1 MATSML
7 LGIFDWVRDFFTELI
22 NLIPKIIYLLYA
34 SLACVIDVLQ
44 LFFRKLAG
52 LDVYYVDGKAVSGDL
67 VTNFIAGILG
77 ININAT
83 DGVTFEYSALTT
95 VFWSFIV
102 FGIII
107 AFMSTIVAIVKSH
120 YSYDDKSAKGPMQ
133 YVYTAGKAIINMV
146 AVPIIV
152 VLGLYV
158 SQGILTALDTMTS
171 TSSGSVVSMFGEGE
185 KDERG
190 NLISEG
196 VGIDFLSK
204 PTETSQSATG
214 LNKSKTYI
222 YYDIFGFGGGIV
234 YGNSSSAEV
243 PSSKTLALIGSKNQT
258 FSGSLFKVGAYNGN
272 RARLGQYQISS
283 NFLGSKSNDC
293 KLFGNAKTDT
303 ELASMIDNA
312 FACNLHLKQSYN
324 MTNWNRFSSD
334 KFFTN
339 YLCQNT
345 SAFSKFNVGLV
356 WYYYDLWQFNFIV
369 GFAGCIVCATLFVNI
384 IMGLIARLFM
394 CIGLFLVAP
403 PLFGLAPL
411 DGGKAG
417 KSWRENF
424 MKQVLMAYGAVVGM
438 NIFFLILPYMN
449 EIDFFNI
456 AIADYLAQTL
466 IIIVGLITVKAF
478 IATLS
483 GLIGAADANE
493 TGGKITE
500 EVGTVAGKATKMTVG
515 AAKMAAKL
523 PVNAVRGGL
532 AVKNKAQETFHAGKA
547 WVNQHKLNNISKYQ
561 RQRDALSALDGK
573 KASDVKKSDF
583 IADYMSKGGSKREAA
598 QLWKTVSAEKKSKG
612 SSSFTRADLEKS
624 FKARSGAYKKAAGK
638 YSGRSGGLALARDK
652 QTLTKARDRAKIL
665 KDYRQERFKAHQGG
679 LLELRDTV
687 LSPFSNV
694 DSVMGDSKFY
704 SAFKDKS
711 GIAPKPD
718 WTKQTAQ
725 NVEALT
731 KEVQGGRGD
740 VRGGFETLNTG
751 MGRGFKNTNRRQ
763 DRMRRDMNAGFADT
777 GAKLNAANAT
787 LSGIEADTEATKKAT
802 QRIARETD
810 GLKARQKKVIAQNR
824 EAHADLKKAQDK
836 LDVIVKDPQNKR
848 NQKI

>member
-7 LGIFDWVRDFFTELI
+7 LGIFDWIGEFFKELF
-22 NLIPKIIYLLYA
+22 NLIPKVIYLLYA

-77 ININAT
+77 INVNAT

-95 VFWSFIV
+95 VFWSFVV

-120 YSYDDKSAKGPMQ
+120 YTYDDKSAKGPMQ

-171 TSSGSVVSMFGEGE
+171 TSSGSVVSMYGSDKLG
-185 KDERG
+185 
-190 NLISEG
+190 LIQS
-196 VGIDFLSK
+196 VDTVK
-204 PTETSQSATG
+204 SATG
-214 LNKSKTYI
+214 LSKNKTYI
-222 YYDIFGFGGGIV
+222 YYDIFGFGGAIS
-234 YGNSSSAEV
+234 YGSNPNMLTA
-243 PSSKTLALIGSKNQT
+243 KAKDLALIGAQNQT
-258 FSGSLFKVGAYNGN
+258 FSGSLFKVSAYNAN
-272 RARLGQYQISS
+272 RARIGQYKISS
-283 NFLGSKSNDC
+283 NILGTASNEYT
-293 KLFGNAKTDT
+293 LFGNAETDD
-303 ELASMIDNA
+303 ELANMIDTA
-312 FACNLHLKQSYN
+312 FACNLHMDGWHWAN
-324 MTNWNRFSSD
+324 NWGAISSD
-334 KFFTN
+334 KYFTN
-339 YLCQNT
+339 FLIKGG

-424 MKQVLMAYGAVVGM
+424 MKQALMAYGAVVGM

-456 AIADYLAQTL
+456 AIADYFAQTL
-466 IIIVGLITVKAF
+466 VIIVGLITVKAF

-493 TGGKITE
+493 TGGKIAE
-500 EVGTVAGKATKMTVG
+500 EVGTVAGKATKMTMG
-515 AAKMAAKL
+515 AAKFGAKL
-523 PVNAVRGGL
+523 PVNMVRGGL
-532 AVKNKAQETFHAGKA
+532 AVKNKIQESHHARKEKK
-547 WVNQHKLNNISKYQ
+547 NQKGLDDISKYQ
-561 RQRDALSALDGK
+561 RQRDALDALDGK
-573 KASDVKKSDF
+573 KATDVNKDDF
-583 IADYMSKGGSKREAA
+583 IADYMSKGGSKKEAQ
-598 QLWKTVSAEKKSKG
+598 QLWKTVSAEKKKAGAGNLSKATLKTAFG
-612 SSSFTRADLEKS
+612 TANKAFGDSAAKYTGRA
-624 FKARSGAYKKAAGK
+624 
-638 YSGRSGGLALARDK
+638 GGLALARDK

-694 DSVMGDSKFY
+694 DSVMGDNKFY
-704 SAFKDKS
+704 STFKDKS

-763 DRMRRDMNAGFADT
+763 DRTRRDMNAGFADT

-824 EAHADLKKAQDK
+824 EAHADLKKVQDK
-836 LDVIVKDPQNKR
+836 IDVIIRDPQNTRKP
-848 NQKI
+848 K

>member
-532 AVKNKAQETFHAGKA
+532 AVKNKIQETHHARKEKK
-547 WVNQHKLNNISKYQ
+547 NQKGLDDISKYQ
-561 RQRDALSALDGK
+561 RQRDALDALDGK
-573 KASDVKKSDF
+573 KATDVNKDDF
-583 IADYMSKGGSKREAA
+583 IADYMSKGGSKKEAQ
-598 QLWKTVSAEKKSKG
+598 QLWKTVSAEKKKAGTGNMSKSTLKTAFG
-612 SSSFTRADLEKS
+612 TENKAFGASAAKYAGRA
-624 FKARSGAYKKAAGK
+624 
-638 YSGRSGGLALARDK
+638 GGLALARDK

-679 LLELRDTV
+679 LLELRDTA

-694 DSVMGDSKFY
+694 DSVMGDNKFY
-704 SAFKDKS
+704 STFKDKS

>member
-7 LGIFDWVRDFFTELI
+7 LGIFDWIGDFFTELI

-77 ININAT
+77 INVNAT
-83 DGVTFEYSALTT
+83 DGVKFEYSALTT

-185 KDERG
+185 KDKNG
-190 NLISEG
+190 NLLSEG

-234 YGNSSSAEV
+234 YGHSSSAEV
-243 PSSKTLALIGSKNQT
+243 PSSKTLALIGSRNQT
-258 FSGSLFKVGAYNGN
+258 FSGSLFKVGAYNAN
-272 RARLGQYQISS
+272 RARLGQYKVSS
-283 NFLGSKSNDC
+283 NTSLDPSLDVRLYFLGAKSNDC

-303 ELASMIDNA
+303 ELASMIDTA

-324 MTNWNRFSSD
+324 MTNWKRFSSD
-334 KFFTN
+334 KYFTN

-345 SAFSKFNVGLV
+345 SAFSKFNIGLV
-356 WYYYDLWQFNFIV
+356 WYFYDLWQFNFIV
-369 GFAGCIVCATLFVNI
+369 GFAGCIVCVTLFINI

-424 MKQVLMAYGAVVGM
+424 MKQALMAYGAVVGM

-456 AIADYLAQTL
+456 AIADYFAQTL
-466 IIIVGLITVKAF
+466 VIIVGLITVKAF

-493 TGGKITE
+493 AGGKIAE

-731 KEVQGGRGD
+731 KEVQGGRTD
-740 VRGGFETLNTG
+740 TREGFGTVNAN
-751 MGRGFKNTNRRQ
+751 MNKGFKNTNKRL
-763 DRMRRDMNAGFADT
+763 
-777 GAKLNAANAT
+777 KAANMA
-787 LSGIEADTEATKKAT
+787 LSAIEDNTNATKRAT

-824 EAHADLKKAQDK
+824 EAHADLKKVQDK
-836 LDVIVKDPQNKR
+836 IDVIIRDPQNTRKP
-848 NQKI
+848 K

>member
-424 MKQVLMAYGAVVGM
+424 MKQALMAYGAVVGM

-456 AIADYLAQTL
+456 AIADYFAQTL
-466 IIIVGLITVKAF
+466 VIIVGLITVKAF

-493 TGGKITE
+493 AGGKIAE

-731 KEVQGGRGD
+731 KEVQGGRTD
-740 VRGGFETLNTG
+740 TREGFGTVNAN
-751 MGRGFKNTNRRQ
+751 MNKGFKNTNKRL
-763 DRMRRDMNAGFADT
+763 
-777 GAKLNAANAT
+777 KAANTA
-787 LSGIEADTEATKKAT
+787 LSAIEDNTNATKRAT

-824 EAHADLKKAQDK
+824 EAHADLKKVQDK
-836 LDVIVKDPQNKR
+836 IDVIIRDPQNTRKP
-848 NQKI
+848 K

>member
-7 LGIFDWVRDFFTELI
+7 LGIFDWIGDFFTELI

-77 ININAT
+77 INVNAT
-83 DGVTFEYSALTT
+83 DGVKFEYSALTT

-185 KDERG
+185 KDKNG
-190 NLISEG
+190 NLLSEG

-234 YGNSSSAEV
+234 YGHSSSAEV
-243 PSSKTLALIGSKNQT
+243 PSSKTLALIGSRNQT
-258 FSGSLFKVGAYNGN
+258 FSGSLFKVGAYNAN
-272 RARLGQYQISS
+272 RARLGQYKVSS
-283 NFLGSKSNDC
+283 NTSLDPSLDVRLYFLGAKSNDC

-303 ELASMIDNA
+303 ELASMIDTA

-324 MTNWNRFSSD
+324 MTNWKRFSSD
-334 KFFTN
+334 KYFTN

-345 SAFSKFNVGLV
+345 SAFSKFNIGLV
-356 WYYYDLWQFNFIV
+356 WYFYDLWQFNFIV
-369 GFAGCIVCATLFVNI
+369 GFAGCIVCVTLFINI

-424 MKQVLMAYGAVVGM
+424 MKQALMAYGAVVGM

-456 AIADYLAQTL
+456 AIADYFAQTL
-466 IIIVGLITVKAF
+466 VIIVGLITVKAF

-493 TGGKITE
+493 AGGKIAE

-731 KEVQGGRGD
+731 KEVQGGRTD
-740 VRGGFETLNTG
+740 TREGFGTVNAN
-751 MGRGFKNTNRRQ
+751 MNKGFKNTNKRL
-763 DRMRRDMNAGFADT
+763 
-777 GAKLNAANAT
+777 KAANTA
-787 LSGIEADTEATKKAT
+787 LSAIEDNTNATKRAT

-824 EAHADLKKAQDK
+824 EAHADLKKVQDK
-836 LDVIVKDPQNKR
+836 IDVIIRDPQNTRKP
-848 NQKI
+848 K

>member
-532 AVKNKAQETFHAGKA
+532 AVKNKIQETHHARKEKK
-547 WVNQHKLNNISKYQ
+547 NQKGLDDISKYQ
-561 RQRDALSALDGK
+561 RQRDALDALDGK
-573 KASDVKKSDF
+573 KATDVNKDDF
-583 IADYMSKGGSKREAA
+583 IADYMSKGGSKKEAQ
-598 QLWKTVSAEKKSKG
+598 QLWKTVSAEKKKAGTGNMSKSTLKTAFG
-612 SSSFTRADLEKS
+612 TENKAFGASAAKYAGRA
-624 FKARSGAYKKAAGK
+624 
-638 YSGRSGGLALARDK
+638 GGLALARDK

-679 LLELRDTV
+679 LLELRDTA

-694 DSVMGDSKFY
+694 DSVMGDNKFY
-704 SAFKDKS
+704 STFKDKS

-777 GAKLNAANAT
+777 GAKLNAANTT
-787 LSGIEADTEATKKAT
+787 LSAIEADTEATKKAT

-836 LDVIVKDPQNKR
+836 LDVIVKDPQNTRKP
-848 NQKI
+848 KI

>member
-1 MATSML
+1 ML

-777 GAKLNAANAT
+777 GAKLDAANIT

>member
-1 MATSML
+1 ML

-532 AVKNKAQETFHAGKA
+532 AVKNKIQETHHARKEKK
-547 WVNQHKLNNISKYQ
+547 NQKGLDDISKYQ
-561 RQRDALSALDGK
+561 RQRDALDALDGK
-573 KASDVKKSDF
+573 KATDVNKDDF
-583 IADYMSKGGSKREAA
+583 IADYMSKGGSKKEAQ
-598 QLWKTVSAEKKSKG
+598 QLWKTVSAEKKKAGTGNMSKSTLKTAFG
-612 SSSFTRADLEKS
+612 TENKAFGASAAKYAGRA
-624 FKARSGAYKKAAGK
+624 
-638 YSGRSGGLALARDK
+638 GGLALARDK

-679 LLELRDTV
+679 LLELRDTA

-694 DSVMGDSKFY
+694 DSVMGDNKFY
-704 SAFKDKS
+704 STFKDKS

>member
-293 KLFGNAKTDT
+293 KLFGNAKTDS

-532 AVKNKAQETFHAGKA
+532 AVKNKIQETHHARKEKK
-547 WVNQHKLNNISKYQ
+547 NQKGLDDISKYQ
-561 RQRDALSALDGK
+561 RQRDALDALDGK
-573 KASDVKKSDF
+573 KATDVNKDDF
-583 IADYMSKGGSKREAA
+583 IADYMSKGGSKKEAQ
-598 QLWKTVSAEKKSKG
+598 QLWKTVSAEKKKAGTGNMSKSTLKTAFG
-612 SSSFTRADLEKS
+612 TENKAFGASAAKYAGRA
-624 FKARSGAYKKAAGK
+624 
-638 YSGRSGGLALARDK
+638 GGLALARDK

-679 LLELRDTV
+679 LLELRDTA

-694 DSVMGDSKFY
+694 DSVMGDNKFY
-704 SAFKDKS
+704 STFKDKS

>member
-1 MATSML
+1 ML

-293 KLFGNAKTDT
+293 KLFGNAKTDS

-532 AVKNKAQETFHAGKA
+532 AVKNKIQETHHARKEKK
-547 WVNQHKLNNISKYQ
+547 NQKGLDDISKYQ
-561 RQRDALSALDGK
+561 RQRDALDALDGK
-573 KASDVKKSDF
+573 KATDVNKDDF
-583 IADYMSKGGSKREAA
+583 IADYMSKGGSKKEAQ
-598 QLWKTVSAEKKSKG
+598 QLWKTVSAEKKKAGTGNMSKSTLKTAFG
-612 SSSFTRADLEKS
+612 TENKAFGASAAKYAGRA
-624 FKARSGAYKKAAGK
+624 
-638 YSGRSGGLALARDK
+638 GGLALARDK

-679 LLELRDTV
+679 LLELRDTA

-694 DSVMGDSKFY
+694 DSVMGDNKFY
-704 SAFKDKS
+704 STFKDKS

-763 DRMRRDMNAGFADT
+763 
-777 GAKLNAANAT
+777 NAANAT
-787 LSGIEADTEATKKAT
+787 LSAIEADTEATKKAT

-836 LDVIVKDPQNKR
+836 LDVIVKDPQNTRKP
-848 NQKI
+848 KI

>member
-7 LGIFDWVRDFFTELI
+7 LGIFDWISEFFKELF
-22 NLIPKIIYLLYA
+22 NLIPKVIYLLYA

-77 ININAT
+77 INVNAT

-171 TSSGSVVSMFGEGE
+171 TSSGSVVSMYGSDKLG
-185 KDERG
+185 
-190 NLISEG
+190 LIQS
-196 VGIDFLSK
+196 VDTVK
-204 PTETSQSATG
+204 SATG
-214 LNKSKTYI
+214 LSKNKTYI
-222 YYDIFGFGGGIV
+222 YYDIFGFGGAIS
-234 YGNSSSAEV
+234 YGSNPNMLTA
-243 PSSKTLALIGSKNQT
+243 KAKDLALIGAQNQT
-258 FSGSLFKVGAYNGN
+258 FSGSLFKVSAYNAN
-272 RARLGQYQISS
+272 RARIGQYKISS
-283 NFLGSKSNDC
+283 NILGTASNEYT
-293 KLFGNAKTDT
+293 LFGNAETDD
-303 ELASMIDNA
+303 ELANMIDTA
-312 FACNLHLKQSYN
+312 FACNLHMDDWHWAN
-324 MTNWNRFSSD
+324 NWGAISSD
-334 KFFTN
+334 KYFTN
-339 YLCQNT
+339 FLIKGG

-411 DGGKAG
+411 DGGNAG
-417 KSWRENF
+417 KSWRQNF
-424 MKQVLMAYGAVVGM
+424 MKQALMAYGAVVGM

-456 AIADYLAQTL
+456 AIADYFAQTL
-466 IIIVGLITVKAF
+466 VIIVGLITVKAF
-478 IATLS
+478 ISVLS
-483 GLIGAADANE
+483 GLIGAEDANKSGE
-493 TGGKITE
+493 GIAE

-515 AAKMAAKL
+515 AAKLGAKATGMIAKGGFKIADKASGGKL
-523 PVNAVRGGL
+523 GQKTERLAGNISNKFSSIKNKLAGRGDQQDLQDFDTKDKLLDSLKTMKGSDFDED
-532 AVKNKAQETFHAGKA
+532 AFRIKAQEAGLKG
-547 WVNQHKLNNISKYQ
+547 SE
-561 RQRDALSALDGK
+561 LDNLVST
-573 KASDVKKSDF
+573 ASDR
-583 IADYMSKGGSKREAA
+583 ARAAGSRAMGIEEMRKD
-598 QLWKTVSAEKKSKG
+598 LM
-612 SSSFTRADLEKS
+612 TRDSRYNKV
-624 FKARSGAYKKAAGK
+624 ARSGLINATTGRKEAGFDRKFGNAMLKAKDKAQKRAKVNAEIGQL
-638 YSGRSGGLALARDK
+638 GQLALA
-652 QTLTKARDRAKIL
+652 
-665 KDYRQERFKAHQGG
+665 
-679 LLELRDTV
+679 
-687 LSPFSNV
+687 PFSNI

-836 LDVIVKDPQNKR
+836 LDVIVKDPQNTRKP
-848 NQKI
+848 KI

>member
-777 GAKLNAANAT
+777 GAKLDAANIT

>member
-1 MATSML
+1 ML

-704 SAFKDKS
+704 STFKDKS

-777 GAKLNAANAT
+777 GAKLNAANTT
-787 LSGIEADTEATKKAT
+787 LSAIEADTEATKKAT

-836 LDVIVKDPQNKR
+836 LDVIVKDPQNTRKP
-848 NQKI
+848 KI

>member
-731 KEVQGGRGD
+731 KEVQGGRTD
-740 VRGGFETLNTG
+740 TREGFGTVNAN
-751 MGRGFKNTNRRQ
+751 MNKGFKNTNKRL
-763 DRMRRDMNAGFADT
+763 
-777 GAKLNAANAT
+777 KAANTA
-787 LSGIEADTEATKKAT
+787 LSAIEDNTNATKRAT

-824 EAHADLKKAQDK
+824 EAHADLKKVQDK
-836 LDVIVKDPQNKR
+836 IDVIIRDPQNTRKP
-848 NQKI
+848 K

>member
-532 AVKNKAQETFHAGKA
+532 AVKNKIQETHHARKEKK
-547 WVNQHKLNNISKYQ
+547 NQKGLDDISKYQ
-561 RQRDALSALDGK
+561 RQRDALDALDGK
-573 KASDVKKSDF
+573 KATDVNKDDF
-583 IADYMSKGGSKREAA
+583 IADYMSKGGSKKEAQ
-598 QLWKTVSAEKKSKG
+598 QLWKTVSAEKKKAGTGNMSKSTLKTAFG
-612 SSSFTRADLEKS
+612 TENKAFGASAAKYAGRA
-624 FKARSGAYKKAAGK
+624 
-638 YSGRSGGLALARDK
+638 GGLALARDK

-679 LLELRDTV
+679 LLELRDTA

-694 DSVMGDSKFY
+694 DSVMGDNKFY
-704 SAFKDKS
+704 STFKDKS

-777 GAKLNAANAT
+777 GAKLNAANTT

>member
-532 AVKNKAQETFHAGKA
+532 AVKNKIQETHHARKEKK
-547 WVNQHKLNNISKYQ
+547 NQKGLDDISKYQ
-561 RQRDALSALDGK
+561 RQRDALDALDGK
-573 KASDVKKSDF
+573 KATDVNKDDF
-583 IADYMSKGGSKREAA
+583 IADYMSKGGSKKEAQ
-598 QLWKTVSAEKKSKG
+598 QLWKTVSAEKKKAGTGNMSKSTLKTAFG
-612 SSSFTRADLEKS
+612 TENKAFGASAAKYAGRA
-624 FKARSGAYKKAAGK
+624 
-638 YSGRSGGLALARDK
+638 GGLALARDK

-679 LLELRDTV
+679 LLELRDTA

-694 DSVMGDSKFY
+694 DSVMGDNKFY
-704 SAFKDKS
+704 STFKDKS

-836 LDVIVKDPQNKR
+836 LDVIVKDPQNTR